1 MPRNLRLC
9 DVCGQLDDHP
19 RHVLGVP
26 PGYPG
31 AVPDDAFLD
40 SIAPGAP
47 VRAVAELMDP
57 TTIVRHMPCC
67 AANGCL
73 ICTEV
78 ISAAG
83 GATGSALL
91 ASIEAGS
98 VDHLSTD
105 PETGV

>member
-1 MPRNLRLC
+1 MSRNLRLC

-26 PGYPG
+26 PGYSG
-31 AVPDDAFLD
+31 AVPSQEFLD

-57 TTIVRHMPCC
+57 TTIVRHMNCC
-67 AANGCL
+67 ATNGCL

-78 ISAAG
+78 VAAAG
-83 GATGSALL
+83 GASGAELL

-98 VDHLSTD
+98 ADHLSTD